1 MLTRYV
7 TRGLCWLVVLACAA
21 PAHSAQKFPDYPVR
35 QPSDY
40 SISARQEEVS
50 IGLQSV
56 ESVED
61 QQTYFH
67 TSLSPNGFLPVLVV
81 VHNRSKSDSLLL
93 DEAGISY
100 GSGDPG
106 KAAPKENS
114 VGQKVAITSTSVI
127 PYIGPFIAMGLAKDA
142 SEVKQNL
149 VLRQL
154 RSGTLSPGDTVH
166 GFLYIPI
173 PKKGPRPMIHIQ
185 FTVAWA
191 GSDRTSVLH
200 FDF

>member
-1 MLTRYV
+1 MLNRYV
-7 TRGLCWLVVLACAA
+7 TPGLCWLLIFACVA
-21 PAHSAQKFPDYPVR
+21 PARSAQKFPDYPVR
-35 QPSDY
+35 MPSDY
-40 SISARQEEVS
+40 SISTRQDDVS
-50 IGLQSV
+50 VGLQAV

-67 TSLSPNGFLPVLVV
+67 TSLSPNGFLPVLIVI
-81 VHNRSKSDSLLL
+81 HNQSKSNSLLL
-93 DEAGISY
+93 DKAGISY
-100 GSGDPG
+100 GLGDPG

-114 VGQKVAITSTSVI
+114 VGQKVAITSTGAI
-127 PYIGPFIAMGLAKDA
+127 PFIGPFIAMGLAKDA

-154 RSGTLSPGDTVH
+154 QSGTLSPEDTVH

-185 FTVAWA
+185 IPVAWA